1 MQSLTFDGLSILN
14 FAGLVYLWFR
24 QRPNTSF
31 FRSADVAA
39 AVTEPTIAVCTKCKS
54 RVAKW
59 QPTSAGGGV
68 IGRLTYNG
76 TFSTT

>member
-1 MQSLTFDGLSILN
+1 MLSLMFDSLSLLN

-24 QRPNTSF
+24 QRPNTSV
-31 FRSADVAA
+31 FRAADVAA

-59 QPTSAGGGV
+59 QPTSAGPV
-68 IGRLTYNG
+68 CVNCQPPK
-76 TFSTT
+76 